1 MLQVLCQLLGTSNL
15 EDVQS
20 WLVSA
25 PVAGIF
31 YFKKLIIIICNMLV
45 LILEKEQARNMINSA
60 LRGLKESERTSSVN
74 QQSVD
79 LNSLS
84 NFVEK

>member
-25 PVAGIF
+25 TSAGLF
-31 YFKKLIIIICNMLV
+31 YLFISIMNDLLLFI
-45 LILEKEQARNMINSA
+45 EKDQARTMINSA
-60 LRGLKESERTSSVN
+60 LRGLKESERTN
-74 QQSVD
+74 NQPQQSVD

-84 NFVEK
+84 TFVER

>member
-25 PVAGIF
+25 SPAGLFNCLIVFLLDLIF
-31 YFKKLIIIICNMLV
+31 I
-45 LILEKEQARNMINSA
+45 EKERARTMITSA
-60 LRGLKESERTSSVN
+60 LQGLRESERTSHQS

-84 NFVEK
+84 TFVEK

>member
-25 PVAGIF
+25 TPAGLF
-31 YFKKLIIIICNMLV
+31 YLFIPIINNLLFFI
-45 LILEKEQARNMINSA
+45 EKDQARTMINSA
-60 LRGLKESERTSSVN
+60 LRGLKESERTN
-74 QQSVD
+74 NQAQQSVD

-84 NFVEK
+84 TFVER

>member
-25 PVAGIF
+25 TPAGLL
-31 YFKKLIIIICNMLV
+31 YLV
-45 LILEKEQARNMINSA
+45 ILNINNLLFFIEKDQARTMISSA
-60 LRGLKESERTSSVN
+60 LRGLKESERTNNQS

-84 NFVEK
+84 TFVER